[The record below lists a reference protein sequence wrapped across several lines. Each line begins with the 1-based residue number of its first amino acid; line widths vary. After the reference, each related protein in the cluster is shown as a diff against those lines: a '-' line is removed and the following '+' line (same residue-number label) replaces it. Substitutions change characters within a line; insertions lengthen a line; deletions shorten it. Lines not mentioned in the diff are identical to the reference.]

1 MRVPGFHLKKCDQGR
16 DGELLMN
23 FSVFRK
29 SRMRVACARIG
40 VAVLSLV
47 GAALVLAN
55 SAAIPNARPLYFG
68 LLFSTFFFQVAG
80 TFVNLS
86 RYIQNV
92 KR

>member
-23 FSVFRK
+23 FSVFRE
-29 SRMRVACARIG
+29 SRMRVACALIG